1 MSDTDPVL
9 PTEHVLDNPTEEGY
23 VMIPTHRIVK
33 APWNY
38 KESDDRRARQ
48 LEAKIKREGAI
59 VNLIVRHLPGQ
70 TADDGGP
77 LFEAVDGNHRIDAY
91 LKAGREV
98 AMCYNKGQIP
108 QEHAKRIAVEINEG
122 DFEADPLALAETLSD
137 IEEEF
142 GREDWM
148 ETSPFSETELDNFN
162 DMLDFDWDSV
172 EAPEDEEEGAEDG
185 DTDPDHWETV
195 EFILADDQ
203 MGVWEEAK
211 ERVEKQLAEEGFE
224 LPEDPAVRRGQIL
237 ELIAAE
243 HLNGPPIDPDLADE
257 QEDAPF

>member
-59 VNLIVRHLPGQ
+59 VNLIVRYLSGQ

-91 LKAGREV
+91 LNAGREV

-108 QEHAKRIAVEINEG
+108 EEHAKRIAVEINEG

-148 ETSPFSETELDNFN
+148 ETSPFSETELDNFS

-172 EAPEDEEEGAEDG
+172 EAPEDEEEGAEDAA
-185 DTDPDHWETV
+185 DDPDHWETV

-211 ERVEKQLAEEGFE
+211 ERVETQLAEEGFE
-224 LPEDPAVRRGQIL
+224 LPDDPAVRRGQIL